1 VVLLVLQLSLLRL
14 VSFRKKERKKE
25 KEYVECAFVGKEG
38 EREEGEGS
46 SPIII
51 CIVFQWICLRV
62 DCR

>member
-1 VVLLVLQLSLLRL
+1 MVLLVLQLSLLRL

-25 KEYVECAFVGKEG
+25 KEYVECALGRK